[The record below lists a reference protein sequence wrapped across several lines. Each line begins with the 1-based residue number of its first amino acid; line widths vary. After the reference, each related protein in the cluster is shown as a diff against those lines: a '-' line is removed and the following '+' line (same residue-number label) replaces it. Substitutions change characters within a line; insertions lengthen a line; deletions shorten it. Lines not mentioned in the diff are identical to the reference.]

1 MNGRIKMY
9 NENRAFGFI
18 AGDNGSDYF
27 FHISSFK
34 SACQPSRGLPVSFD
48 AEQQE
53 KGLVAKN
60 IYVPDNVLNRPQF
73 LEFGGARIKLINIKN
88 YGIAQGDSWYA
99 KMYRDVPAKYI
110 TKKKAFGKTVTELV
124 SEATIEETGE
134 VYPIDVKEN
143 VESYHPYIHGR
154 PTYNGYEIGAR
165 YGPKMM
171 RKVVEYYV
179 WNRGKQATIR
189 VDHAFHLDANG
200 NIVST
205 QAALSSEHLFT
216 KPENYLYVTTFQGD
230 NYKWFEHHVKFDIYE
245 KCKELDKY
253 MT

>member
-1 MNGRIKMY
+1 M
-9 NENRAFGFI
+9 
-18 AGDNGSDYF
+18 
-27 FHISSFK
+27 
-34 SACQPSRGLPVSFD
+34 
-48 AEQQE
+48 
-53 KGLVAKN
+53 
-60 IYVPDNVLNRPQF
+60 
-73 LEFGGARIKLINIKN
+73 EFGGARIKLTNIKN

-154 PTYNGYEIGAR
+154 PTYNGCEIGAR

-230 NYKWFEHHVKFDIYE
+230 NYNWFEHHVKFDIYE